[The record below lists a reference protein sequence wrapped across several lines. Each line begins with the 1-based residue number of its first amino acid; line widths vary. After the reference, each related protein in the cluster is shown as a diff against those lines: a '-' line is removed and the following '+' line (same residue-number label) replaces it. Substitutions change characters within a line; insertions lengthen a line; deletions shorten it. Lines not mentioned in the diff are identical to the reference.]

1 MMHTKWNDWMAENL
15 RYALRHNKADRKMSN
30 TFAEYSFIENNGYG
44 ESYHWVDVVGKKNL
58 QDSLCKSVVI
68 EVKSGIS
75 DISSGY
81 GQNFVGKYNFF
92 AADYKF
98 CDRLLEYIQLN
109 ADSYVGI
116 GLLRVDADGTTHTIL
131 PSNEYTIESDFSSFC
146 SDEEVALYF
155 QNVEIPNQHQC
166 DFLHRNRKLGIETIY
181 IQLE

>member
-1 MMHTKWNDWMAENL
+1 MVHTKWNDWMAENL
-15 RYALRHNKADRKMSN
+15 RYALRHNMADLKIPN
-30 TFAEYSFIENNGYG
+30 TFAEYKYIENYG
-44 ESYHWVDVVGKKNL
+44 DTEACHWVDVVGKKDL
-58 QDSLCKSVVI
+58 QDRLGESVVI
-68 EVKSGIS
+68 EVKSGLP
-75 DISSGY
+75 DLLTGH

-155 QNVEIPNQHQC
+155 QNVELPNQHQC
-166 DFLHRNRKLGIETIY
+166 DFLHRNRKLGIETRY